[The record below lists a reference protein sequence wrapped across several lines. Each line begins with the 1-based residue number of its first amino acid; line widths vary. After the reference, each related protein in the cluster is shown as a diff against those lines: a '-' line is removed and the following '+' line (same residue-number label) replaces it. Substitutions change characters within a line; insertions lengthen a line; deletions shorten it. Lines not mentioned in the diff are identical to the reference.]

1 MQVSV
6 EYPIVQLRPDGRVRV
21 FRFSNQTA
29 QPLGIAPEMVEPFY
43 KAYKKLGRLILGS
56 RFGAKTKALSGDMLT
71 IHNHRIPHGRMAYDP
86 RSDDRHLQDL
96 YMEWDDV
103 MAKRRI
109 LRGHLPLEAWPQN
122 IASQP

>member
-6 EYPIVQLRPDGRVRV
+6 EHPIVQLRPDGRGRV

-43 KAYKKLGRLILGS
+43 KAYKKLGRLILED
-56 RFGAKTKALSGDMLT
+56 RFRVTIKAQSGDLLT
-71 IHNHRIPHGRMAYDP
+71 IHNHRILHGRLAYDP
-86 RSDDRHLQDL
+86 RSGDRHLQDL

-109 LRGHLPLEAWPQN
+109 LRGHLPLEAWPRN